1 MFEDIDEA
9 LREFGL
15 HESFVDIGY
24 EELYIIITGMLRQA
38 PYAGE
43 SYVSGSLRA
52 RGIFVAYFRY
62 TVVLV

>member
-1 MFEDIDEA
+1 MGQCFQDIDQA

-24 EELYIIITGMLRQA
+24 EELHIVITGMLRQA

-43 SYVSGSLRA
+43 SYVSSGLISTKLS
-52 RGIFVAYFRY
+52 
-62 TVVLV
+62 